1 MTMIRF
7 LRIDNLL
14 KEAEDIQNL
23 ETERDDPDNQ
33 NQSSFQGYQGERLNQ
48 IVIKNLRREIFGY
61 STVILKLLQTLVQVG
76 EAKQFLKELVLD
88 DI

>member
-33 NQSSFQGYQGERLNQ
+33 N
-48 IVIKNLRREIFGY
+48 
-61 STVILKLLQTLVQVG
+61 
-76 EAKQFLKELVLD
+76 
-88 DI
+88 